1 MTSDIDQTLD
11 ELLQGV
17 NALLD
22 SAPSPMD
29 SPVPNESRER
39 GISESI
45 EFGGTELGQLIT
57 MLALL
62 ESRPEQPASQLARKL
77 LIQVFLRRARP
88 LGGLARE
95 YGTVMVSP
103 VIHGRLD
110 RLLRKGASVVG
121 SDASTLTMAWG
132 GGTVAELRSTFG
144 RLFSIVCLEQTE
156 PSIRFRVPKLPE
168 RVSVKLGDTPHRS
181 SLASVGYPNCFA
193 FIDQDNLLINPV
205 TVLWLDGGAFVP
217 DQICGMTC
225 WEGEWICVSGA
236 SAD

>member
-22 SAPSPMD
+22 SAPYSVD
-29 SPVPNESRER
+29 LPVPNEHRER
-39 GISESI
+39 GLLGSI
-45 EFGGTELGQLIT
+45 ELGGTELGQLIT
-57 MLALL
+57 LLALL
-62 ESRPEQPASQLARKL
+62 ESRPEQPSSPLARKL
-77 LIQVFLRRARP
+77 LIQIFLRRARP
-88 LGGLARE
+88 LGVAARE
-95 YGTVMVSP
+95 YGGLMVSP
-103 VIHGRLD
+103 LIHGRLE
-110 RLLRKGASVVG
+110 RLLRNGASVVG
-121 SDASTLTMAWG
+121 SDASSLTMVWG
-132 GGTVAELRSTFG
+132 DGTLAELRDVFG

-156 PSIRFRVPKLPE
+156 PSIRFRVLKLPE
-168 RVSVKLGDTPHRS
+168 RVSVKLGDVPDRS

-193 FIDQDNLLINPV
+193 FIDQDNLLVNPV